1 MSARIA
7 ARRYANA
14 LFELCL
20 EQKALEPVRADL
32 INLAL
37 LLDASPEWRTFVTEP
52 SGPKNLRGR
61 ALRELLQ
68 PKCHPLTTKFMAFL
82 DHKNRIAIF
91 EVLVEA
97 WMKRYD
103 DHLGILRGSV
113 VSATEL
119 DDRQL
124 RTLTEKLSAKFGRQ
138 VILTA
143 SVDASLIGG
152 LRIFA
157 GDQVIDLSIETQLQQ
172 LQKRLTFAI

>member
-1 MSARIA
+1 MSARTA

-32 INLAL
+32 TNLTL

-52 SGPKNLRGR
+52 SGPKNLRER
-61 ALRELLQ
+61 AIRELLQ

-82 DHKNRIAIF
+82 DHKSRITIF
-91 EVLVEA
+91 EMLVEE

-103 DHLGILRGSV
+103 EHLGNLRASV
-113 VSATEL
+113 VSAAAL
-119 DDRQL
+119 DERQL
-124 RTLTEKLSAKFGRQ
+124 QSLTEKLSRKFGRN

-143 SVDASLIGG
+143 SVDADLIGG